1 MAEWRIAL
9 PFVKPPLTLNQRMHW
24 SEKARVTAQVRRATA
39 ALVRNEGIPPLAQCE
54 VGLVWQVTDKRRR
67 DSDNAVTTLKAC
79 CDGIVDAGVV
89 PDDTPDLMGKT
100 MPTIVQAEKA
110 GLILT
115 IRELP

>member
-1 MAEWRIAL
+1 MSEWRIAL
-9 PFVKPPLTLNQRMHW
+9 PFVKPPLTSNQRMHW

-39 ALVRNEGIPPLAQCE
+39 ALVRNAGVPSMARCE

-67 DSDNAVTTLKAC
+67 DADNCVPTLKAC

-89 PDDTPDLMGKT
+89 IDDTPDLMGKT
-100 MPTIVQAEKA
+100 MPTIVQGEKA
-110 GLILT
+110 GLFLT